1 MSLGFKGDQYNGCM
15 FIVREFTEED
25 LKIATDNFSAARR
38 LGDGGFG
45 TVYRGYM
52 NGTNLAIK
60 KLTEVSE

>member
-1 MSLGFKGDQYNGCM
+1 M
-15 FIVREFTEED
+15 REFTEDD

-52 NGTNLAIK
+52 YIQVIVTCHCLS
-60 KLTEVSE
+60 LCPTHLDQ